1 MLTKIIIHTTLVNE
15 YILKQIKMNE
25 KKKTNTST
33 ILHGVF
39 KLGLSSHFYPKL
51 GSFGFLD
58 STHLQAAATEAPS
71 A

>member
-1 MLTKIIIHTTLVNE
+1 MKR
-15 YILKQIKMNE
+15 
-25 KKKTNTST
+25 KTNINIST

-58 STHLQAAATEAPS
+58 STHLQVTATEAPS